1 VAVTFDRLSA
11 KPRSDGTRGFP
22 GANPGLVDNKLEAR
36 LWSDWWTRNQATL
49 RIVAPPTAALRVGGY
64 D

>member
-1 VAVTFDRLSA
+1 MAPESSRW
-11 KPRSDGTRGFP
+11 R
-22 GANPGLVDNKLEAR
+22 NPGLVDNKLEAR